1 MAYKRM
7 MCLFQLVHQY
17 LFDKALIKENSF
29 FANIVVDVNRD
40 KCDEA
45 FAYVPDLGSYAL
57 IVYNLKSD
65 KSFRAQHHYFY
76 MDPLSGN
83 YNVGGINF
91 QWTDGLFSL
100 ALAPVAQDGSRT
112 VYFHPLSST
121 MEFSVNSSVLQNET
135 AASSDYYAYKVI
147 TVLSLLE
154 SPLPVP
160 DALHLSFNI

>member
-1 MAYKRM
+1 M
-7 MCLFQLVHQY
+7 FQLVHQY

-45 FAYVPDLGSYAL
+45 YAYVPDLGSYAL

-100 ALAPVAQDGSRT
+100 ALAPAAQDGSRT

-147 TVLSLLE
+147 AVLSFLE
-154 SPLPVP
+154 RCSPPLFQYLT
-160 DALHLSFNI
+160 A